1 MSNLANALK
10 APFVA
15 VANMIK
21 GVLNGILGGIENTI
35 NGAINAINALIQG
48 ANQALT
54 ALKLPSIP
62 TVPQVSLPR
71 FAEGGVVSG
80 PTLAM
85 VGEGGEPE
93 YIVPQSKASTFAAN
107 WMAGVRGPAA
117 IPRFAEGGVVAP
129 ATAQVNIQT
138 GPVMQQGGQNYVTMQ
153 DFERG
158 LQGLANQLLS
168 SNRTS
173 GGRRYA
179 GVR

>member
-1 MSNLANALK
+1 
-10 APFVA
+10 
-15 VANMIK
+15 MIK

-117 IPRFAEGGVVAP
+117 IPRFAWRFP
-129 ATAQVNIQT
+129 RRPLTQKFRRNQNPSLATF
-138 GPVMQQGGQNYVTMQ
+138 GPCY
-153 DFERG
+153 FIC
-158 LQGLANQLLS
+158 LIL
-168 SNRTS
+168 TS
-173 GGRRYA
+173 PSFPKPKPDMYCKFSG
-179 GVR
+179 

>member
-1 MSNLANALK
+1 
-10 APFVA
+10 
-15 VANMIK
+15 
-21 GVLNGILGGIENTI
+21 
-35 NGAINAINALIQG
+35 
-48 ANQALT
+48 
-54 ALKLPSIP
+54 
-62 TVPQVSLPR
+62 
-71 FAEGGVVSG
+71 
-80 PTLAM
+80 M

-93 YIVPQSKASTFAAN
+93 YIVPQSKAGTFAAN

-168 SNRTS
+168 SNRTN